1 MLLAGKGELAN
12 PQAEISFVLER
23 KKPSAAG
30 NPSTDFHTK
39 QGLGGTR
46 PRRKMPQ
53 GPPTPPTP
61 GPQFPYNEFRREAL
75 RAILRF

>member
-53 GPPTPPTP
+53 APPPPRL
-61 GPQFPYNEFRREAL
+61 GLSFPTTSLEERLLELF
-75 RAILRF
+75 

>member
-53 GPPTPPTP
+53 GPPPPLP
-61 GPQFPYNEFRREAL
+61 RLGLSFPTTSLEERLLELF
-75 RAILRF
+75 